1 MKVGGG
7 VYSNKLGVVVVMTR
21 ETKEQLGASPTE
33 AVEIVTG
40 GWYLQ
45 RQGRWAANE
54 SVAQAPNLKQIMQD

>member
-1 MKVGGG
+1 MQGLSGCNGYHTVLKTMKVGGG

-45 RQGRWAANE
+45 RQGR
-54 SVAQAPNLKQIMQD
+54 